1 MEEDT
6 RPNQDS
12 QSELSLNLMT
22 LNTRKPRTATSRRSS
37 STNPPYAPWSQVK
50 DFLNKMKVLNP
61 RYISL
66 DYLRT
71 NNLGGQQPNS
81 LLLSIKFLGLIDA
94 QGAPTDKLESIKVRG
109 DHQYSE
115 ALETIVR
122 EAYSE
127 LFSAV
132 NVEDASSDVLYNQ
145 MRVVFNCSPR
155 IANAATPLFINL
167 CQEAGIVLSE
177 VSQPQS
183 QVERKSTRAQ
193 TQRTVKGNQNR
204 QHDPQSPSASNEQ
217 ERPVAHLADY
227 VPVTLT
233 FNVIVNPNMSEG
245 DIFEQL
251 LRIDN
256 ARRRFETERGAK

>member
-1 MEEDT
+1 MQEDT

-12 QSELSLNLMT
+12 QNELSLNLMP
-22 LNTRKPRTATSRRSS
+22 LNTRKPRTETGRRSK

-61 RYISL
+61 RHITL

-94 QGAPTDKLESIKVRG
+94 QDAPTEKLESIKVRG

-177 VSQPQS
+177 VLQTQS
-183 QVERKSTRAQ
+183 QIERKTPRTQ
-193 TQRTVKGNQNR
+193 TQRTVRSNR
-204 QHDPQSPSASNEQ
+204 NPQQGLQPPSVGHEQ
-217 ERPVAHLADY
+217 AGPRTDVVEH

-233 FNVIVNPNMSEG
+233 FNVIVDRHMSED

-251 LRIDN
+251 MRIN
-256 ARRRFETERGAK
+256 SARRRFETERGAT